1 MVRAFKI
8 SFVAFLIF
16 AFSKGGIAQEDE
28 ILISEGPQFI
38 ISEGPHIILQEG
50 QWVAKWV
57 ENGEKKS
64 ENNVTAD
71 FLNNE
76 FQLGLDPFVFM
87 SNFEYNPNPNQK
99 YKGVSKITVISD
111 IHGQYDLMVQLL
123 KSHGV
128 IDENLNWNYGNGH
141 LVVNGDIMGRGK
153 MVTEILWLV
162 YKLENQAKRNRG
174 RVHFL
179 IGNHELMTMFNDLRY
194 LNEKYQQAA
203 DIMGI
208 TVAEM
213 YGATSVF
220 GNWLRKLPAIVTIN
234 DLLFVHAGISKEMV
248 DRKMKAGKVN
258 RLFFDQISGF
268 KPGNKKQMEDV
279 EFLTSALGPTWY
291 RGYFV
296 DGEVYEK
303 DIDYILNF
311 FKTKTMI
318 IGHTSQRSVSQ
329 LFGGRVYVVDS
340 NIKEGKNGEILII
353 EDGVFYRGNL
363 DGVKFRFPQ

>member
-1 MVRAFKI
+1 MAQALKI
-8 SFVAFLIF
+8 SFIAFLFF
-16 AFSKGGIAQEDE
+16 AFSKGAIAQEDE
-28 ILISEGPQFI
+28 ALISEGPQFI
-38 ISEGPHIILQEG
+38 VFEGPHIILQEG
-50 QWVAKWV
+50 QWIAKWV
-57 ENGEKKS
+57 ENGEKRS

-76 FQLGLDPFVFM
+76 FQLGLDPFIFM
-87 SNFEYNPNPNQK
+87 SNFENNPNPNQK

-111 IHGQYDLMVQLL
+111 VHGQYDLMVELL

-162 YKLENQAKRNRG
+162 YKLENQAKRQRG

-179 IGNHELMTMFNDLRY
+179 IGNHELMTTFDDLRY

-203 DIMGI
+203 DIMEI
-208 TVAEM
+208 SVSEM
-213 YGATSVF
+213 YGASSVF
-220 GNWLRKLPAIVTIN
+220 GNWLRKLPAIITIN
-234 DLLFVHAGISKEMV
+234 DVLFVHAGISKELV
-248 DRKMKAGKVN
+248 DKKMKATKVN

-268 KPGNKKQMEDV
+268 KQGNKKQMDNV
-279 EFLTSALGPTWY
+279 EFLTSGQGPTWY

-296 DGEVYEK
+296 EGEVYEK
-303 DIDYILNF
+303 EIDNILEF
-311 FKTKTMI
+311 FKVKRI
-318 IGHTSQRSVSQ
+318 IVGHTSLHSVTQ
-329 LFGGRVYVVDS
+329 LYGGRVYGVDS

-353 EDGVFYRGNL
+353 EDGVFYRGNR
-363 DGVKFRFPQ
+363 DGIKFKFP